1 MEPPSPASP
10 AARPPRTITL
20 LSLIPGSGK
29 TVACVNLAVA
39 LVGLGH
45 TVVVV
50 DLDPAATATR
60 VFDHFGLP
68 AGGAGTVDA
77 VLAGLVPLAAILR
90 PTLSTRLWLAP
101 AGEGPAPGASKDED
115 AVMTASRLEFAAL
128 APPLPAFDFA
138 LLDTPST
145 SAERPWLGLLAAT
158 EALVPIRPGLDAL
171 HASTPTL
178 QLIVEARRQRRDPL
192 RFLGVWP
199 IATTPERAWRA
210 VRAKLREYRLP
221 WLTPIR
227 RVPALKKT
235 LPPGQL
241 HRRLLT
247 IACPRHRA
255 NDDFRQAARE
265 IALGISQARALAQSV
280 ALPPAGVEPQPRYAN
295 LYHLW

>member
-1 MEPPSPASP
+1 MEPPSPAAK
-10 AARPPRTITL
+10 AARLPRTITL
-20 LSLIPGSGK
+20 LSLIPDSGK

-39 LVGLGH
+39 LVALGH
-45 TVVVV
+45 TVLVV

-68 AGGAGTVDA
+68 AGDGGAVDA
-77 VLAGLVPLAAILR
+77 VLSGLAPLAAILR

-101 AGEGPAPGASKDED
+101 AGEGPAPGAVRDD
-115 AVMTASRLEFAAL
+115 DPAAAAGRLDFAAL
-128 APPLPAFDFA
+128 APPLPAFEFV
-138 LLDTPST
+138 LLDTPSA
-145 SAERPWLGLLAAT
+145 SAERPWLDLLAAT

-171 HASTPTL
+171 HAITPAL

-235 LPPGQL
+235 LLPGQL

-255 NDDFRQAARE
+255 ND
-265 IALGISQARALAQSV
+265 G
-280 ALPPAGVEPQPRYAN
+280 LPPGRP
-295 LYHLW
+295 